1 MRQRTPELARMQQRT
16 PGLARKVLPMRERK
30 IRLQKEDGTG
40 DETTDISEEEVPQG
54 TQDLTDLDEEEVP
67 QANQD
72 LDKEE
77 MEKNLP
83 MVAFVGL
90 GVLAAAALGVLVF
103 VVRKKMKAS

>member
-1 MRQRTPELARMQQRT
+1 M
-16 PGLARKVLPMRERK
+16 
-30 IRLQKEDGTG
+30 
-40 DETTDISEEEVPQG
+40 PQG

-72 LDKEE
+72 LDKEK

-90 GVLAAAALGVLVF
+90 GVLAAAALGTLVF